1 MPLSFRK
8 FTSTG
13 AATYPIGFSYISPDH
28 VQVLVDGVLRS
39 GNYTLANG
47 DITFTSPIPASGVE
61 LRIYRNTPGRTDAT
75 KNSVIVDFVNGATLS
90 ESDLDASV
98 KQNFYLVQ
106 EAQDTAEGAVL
117 SQQSVTEPMMANNA
131 ASERVIQTDAV
142 TTNKIANLAVT
153 NAKLAANSV
162 SEVKIVDLSVSTRT
176 VQNQAITEEKV
187 DNTFLGTIVRTSGD
201 QSVGGTKT
209 FGNLPVI
216 PETPTVDAHAASKR
230 YVDDGDRGYVGTDEG
245 NLNYRIGT
253 VLACETRFPTNYGI
267 SSGSGSTQIHDNFWA
282 SPLGANLSAG
292 TEIGAKGWEAF
303 GGSTVASSAYGFSP
317 LRANTRVDVYWHPQ
331 NARLHWTTG
340 VVTPPPAR
348 EREMNIIPQ
357 FVVCPLNYVPWY
369 SLTWTFGSITY
380 VFMNGTMVG
389 AANIPADPGA
399 AALGLQNPSSTKLSG
414 VWASRGCIVPVSGDG
429 RVATVFVQRIS

>member
-13 AATYPIGFSYISPDH
+13 AATYPIGFNYISPDH
-28 VQVLVDGVLRS
+28 VLVLVDGVLRS

-47 DITFTSPIPASGVE
+47 NLTFTSPIPASGVE

-176 VQNQAITEEKV
+176 VQNQAITEAKV

-201 QSVGGTKT
+201 QAVAGVKT
-209 FGNLPVI
+209 FSSLPVI
-216 PETPTVDAHAASKR
+216 PETPTQNTHAASKQ
-230 YVDDGDRGYVGTDEG
+230 YVDIGDSGYQGNTPGETNLPIGSVVFATYFFNQFEWTTYSPVLQVNQTVKLWLHPHLTLPHNPPNIDWSVIPGSYVVTASNHSVVPQAQSPTMNYLQMAGTWKSRGH
-245 NLNYRIGT
+245 
-253 VLACETRFPTNYGI
+253 F
-267 SSGSGSTQIHDNFWA
+267 
-282 SPLGANLSAG
+282 NLS
-292 TEIGAKGWEAF
+292 
-303 GGSTVASSAYGFSP
+303 SSA
-317 LRANTRVDVYWHPQ
+317 
-331 NARLHWTTG
+331 
-340 VVTPPPAR
+340 
-348 EREMNIIPQ
+348 
-357 FVVCPLNYVPWY
+357 
-369 SLTWTFGSITY
+369 
-380 VFMNGTMVG
+380 VFFF
-389 AANIPADPGA
+389 
-399 AALGLQNPSSTKLSG
+399 L
-414 VWASRGCIVPVSGDG
+414 
-429 RVATVFVQRIS
+429 VQRIS

>member
-13 AATYPIGFSYISPDH
+13 AATYPIGFNYISPDH
-28 VQVLVDGVLRS
+28 VLVLVDGVLRS

-47 DITFTSPIPASGVE
+47 NITFTSPIPASGVE
-61 LRIYRNTPGRTDAT
+61 LRIYRNTPGRTDST

-90 ESDLDASV
+90 ESDLDAAV
-98 KQNFYLVQ
+98 RQNFYLVQ

-117 SQQSVTEPMMANNA
+117 SEQSVTEPMMANNA
-131 ASERVIQTDAV
+131 VSERVIQTDAV

-162 SEVKIVDLSVSTRT
+162 SEVKIVDSSVSTRT
-176 VQNQAITEEKV
+176 VQDQAIIEAKV

-253 VLACETRFPTNYGI
+253 VLCCEVRFPAQYGV
-267 SSGSGSTQIHDNFWA
+267 SSGPGLTDIQNHWFL
-282 SPLGANLSAG
+282 SPAGLNLANG
-292 TEIGAKGWEAF
+292 TLTGAKGYETI
-303 GGSTVASSAYGFSP
+303 GSSFIASSAYGFSP

-340 VVTPPPAR
+340 EITPPPAWS
-348 EREMNIIPQ
+348 REMNQVPQ
-357 FVVCPLNYVPWY
+357 FLVCPINFVPWY
-369 SLTWTFGSITY
+369 QLTFTFGNPVTVLLSGS
-380 VFMNGTMVG
+380 VLNQG
-389 AANIPADPGA
+389 AIPNPPGA
-399 AALGLQNPSSTKLSG
+399 SALGLQNPQSTKLAG
-414 VWASRGCIVPVSGDG
+414 TWASRGCIIPPEGPT
-429 RVATVFVQRIS
+429 VATVFVQRIS